1 MKLSLSILTALALLA
16 LPAQAEQL
24 EQWLK
29 LLPKNTLGFLAIKS
43 APELMADWEK
53 SGYGKML
60 ADEEFKKWTA
70 PMYQNGEPIWDKTLK
85 EGTGDGLEANLKR
98 IQGSVLITVAADSV
112 KDMQDVNDNN
122 PVFVLIE
129 VGDQQAKFE
138 EVITKDIEENLQ
150 KEPSLKK
157 LVKDVAGV
165 PLHVLAVS
173 EDEDAKWRR
182 AYAFVDGVLIL
193 GDKPALLEYIVAALK
208 TGTAE
213 ASDVVPSHLAR
224 HAQFSEGTADV
235 SFYANGEV
243 LMQWLEESLTD
254 LMKSSKSQMPIDPK
268 AIFDALGTKEFQS
281 LGFSMDLSDTQ
292 SRLDVALLHPEKPT
306 GLLSLLRGNQTEVN
320 LPAFMPADA
329 LSAQV
334 MRQSLEAIYDGLLGM
349 VNKLGP
355 MAMMATMQISQV
367 EQQMGFKIKEDL
379 FGSLDDEYV
388 QANDGTALEQSQV
401 MGIKVK
407 DRAKLVGALDG
418 LKRFVGQGFGAA
430 FDESEY
436 LGYNINTF
444 KASQAAAAGA
454 AATEVAYCLTEDYLL
469 FSTGKQELLK
479 KILSRMKDPSG
490 PSIWDSART
499 QELIAMLPKGYV
511 GVGVS
516 DASKQLLTVIDALT
530 AVQEKT
536 ASKKKAPVLN
546 KKGPS
551 KGPKAGEETDESKA
565 KGPATWF
572 DADAQPSEAM
582 FKKYLGTE
590 VGGNY
595 THPDAIHFRTL
606 SKPVE

>member
-1 MKLSLSILTALALLA
+1 MKSPLTLFTALALLA
-16 LPAQAEQL
+16 LPAQAEKL

-60 ADEEFKKWTA
+60 ADEEIKKWTA

-85 EGTGDGLEANLKR
+85 EGTGEGLEANLKR
-98 IQGSVLITVAADSV
+98 IQGSVIITVAADSV
-112 KDMQDVNDNN
+112 KDMQDVHDNN
-122 PVFVLIE
+122 PVFVLMD

-138 EVITKDIEENLQ
+138 EVLTKDIEENLQ
-150 KEPSLKK
+150 KEPTLKK

-182 AYAFVDGVLIL
+182 AYAFVDGVLVL
-193 GDKPALLEYIVAALK
+193 GDKPALLEYIIAALK
-208 TGTAE
+208 TGTAD
-213 ASDVVPSHLAR
+213 ASDVVPGHLTR

-243 LMQWLEESLTD
+243 LMKWLEESLTE
-254 LMKSSKSQMPIDPK
+254 LMKSGKSQMPIDPK

-292 SRLDVALLHPEKPT
+292 SRIDIALLHPEKPT
-306 GLLSLLRGNQTEVN
+306 GLISLLRGNQTEVN
-320 LPAFMPADA
+320 LPAFVPVDA

-334 MRQSLEAIYDGLLGM
+334 MRQSLEAVYDGLLGM

-388 QANDGTALEQSQV
+388 QANDGTAVASSQV
-401 MGIKVK
+401 MAIKVK

-436 LGYNINTF
+436 LGYTINTF

-454 AATEVAYCLTEDYLL
+454 ASTEVAYCLTEDYLL
-469 FSTGKQELLK
+469 FSTGKQDLLK

-530 AVQEKT
+530 ALQEKT

-551 KGPKAGEETDESKA
+551 KGPKAGAAADESEVN
-565 KGPATWF
+565 GPASWF

-595 THPDAIHFRTL
+595 VHPDAIHFRTL

>member
-1 MKLSLSILTALALLA
+1 M
-16 LPAQAEQL
+16 
-24 EQWLK
+24 
-29 LLPKNTLGFLAIKS
+29 
-43 APELMADWEK
+43 
-53 SGYGKML
+53 
-60 ADEEFKKWTA
+60 
-70 PMYQNGEPIWDKTLK
+70 K
-85 EGTGDGLEANLKR
+85 EGTGEGLEANLKR
-98 IQGSVLITVAADSV
+98 IQGSVIITVAADSV
-112 KDMQDVNDNN
+112 KDMQDVHDNN
-122 PVFVLIE
+122 PVFVLMD

-138 EVITKDIEENLQ
+138 EVLTKDIEENLQ
-150 KEPSLKK
+150 KEPTLKK

-182 AYAFVDGVLIL
+182 AYAFVDGVLVL
-193 GDKPALLEYIVAALK
+193 GDKPALLEYIIAALK
-208 TGTAE
+208 TGTAD
-213 ASDVVPSHLAR
+213 ASDVVLGHLTR

-243 LMQWLEESLTD
+243 LMKWLEESLTE
-254 LMKSSKSQMPIDPK
+254 LMKSGKSQMPIDPK

-292 SRLDVALLHPEKPT
+292 SRIDIALLHPEKPT
-306 GLLSLLRGNQTEVN
+306 GLISLLRGNQTEVN
-320 LPAFMPADA
+320 LPAFVPADA

-334 MRQSLEAIYDGLLGM
+334 MRQSLEAVYDGLLGM

-388 QANDGTALEQSQV
+388 QANDGTAVASSQV
-401 MGIKVK
+401 MAIKVK

-436 LGYNINTF
+436 LGYTINTF

-454 AATEVAYCLTEDYLL
+454 ASTEVAYCLTEDYLL
-469 FSTGKQELLK
+469 FSTGKQDLLK

-530 AVQEKT
+530 ALQEKT

-551 KGPKAGEETDESKA
+551 KGPKAGAAADESEVN
-565 KGPATWF
+565 GPASWF

-595 THPDAIHFRTL
+595 VHPDAIHFRTL

>member
-1 MKLSLSILTALALLA
+1 MKSPLTLFIALALLA
-16 LPAQAEQL
+16 LPAQAEKL

-60 ADEEFKKWTA
+60 ADEEIKKWTA

-85 EGTGDGLEANLKR
+85 EGTGEGLEANLKR
-98 IQGSVLITVAADSV
+98 IQGSVIITVAADSV
-112 KDMQDVNDNN
+112 KDMQDVHDNN
-122 PVFVLIE
+122 PVFVLMD

-138 EVITKDIEENLQ
+138 EVLTKDIEENLQ
-150 KEPSLKK
+150 KEPTLKK

-182 AYAFVDGVLIL
+182 AYAFVDGVLVL
-193 GDKPALLEYIVAALK
+193 GDKPALLEYIIAALK
-208 TGTAE
+208 TGTAD
-213 ASDVVPSHLAR
+213 ASDVVPSHLTR

-243 LMQWLEESLTD
+243 LMKWLEESLTE
-254 LMKSSKSQMPIDPK
+254 LMKSGKSQMPIDSK

-292 SRLDVALLHPEKPT
+292 SRIDIALLHPEKPT
-306 GLLSLLRGNQTEVN
+306 GLISLLRGNQTEVN
-320 LPAFMPADA
+320 LPAFVPVDA

-334 MRQSLEAIYDGLLGM
+334 MRQSLEAVYDGLLGM

-388 QANDGTALEQSQV
+388 QANDGTAVASSQV
-401 MGIKVK
+401 MAIKVK

-436 LGYNINTF
+436 LGYTINTF
-444 KASQAAAAGA
+444 KASQATAAGA
-454 AATEVAYCLTEDYLL
+454 ASTEVAYCLTEDYLL
-469 FSTGKQELLK
+469 FSTGKQDLLK

-530 AVQEKT
+530 ALQEKT

-551 KGPKAGEETDESKA
+551 KGPKAGAAADESEVN
-565 KGPATWF
+565 GPASWF

-595 THPDAIHFRTL
+595 LHPDAIHFRTL

>member
-1 MKLSLSILTALALLA
+1 MKHTLTFLTALALLA
-16 LPAQAEQL
+16 LPAQAEKL

-29 LLPKNTLGFLAIKS
+29 VLPKNTLGFLAIKS
-43 APELMADWEK
+43 APELMADWDK
-53 SGYGKML
+53 SGYGRML

-85 EGTGDGLEANLKR
+85 EGTGEGLEANLKR
-98 IQGSVLITVAADSV
+98 IQGSVLISIAADSV
-112 KDMQDVNDNN
+112 KDMENINDNN
-122 PVFVLIE
+122 PVFVLLE

-138 EVITKDIEENLQ
+138 EMLAKDIEENLQ
-150 KEPSLKK
+150 KEPTMKK

-165 PLHVLAVS
+165 PLHVLALS
-173 EDEDAKWRR
+173 EEEDAKWRR
-182 AYAFVDGVLIL
+182 AYAFVDGVLVL
-193 GDKPALLEYIVAALK
+193 GDKPALMEYIIAALK

-213 ASDVVPSHLAR
+213 ASDVVSSHLAR
-224 HAQFSEGTADV
+224 HMQFSEGLCDV
-235 SFYANGEV
+235 SLYMNGEV
-243 LMQWLEESLTD
+243 LMQWLEEALIKA
-254 LMKSSKSQMPIDPK
+254 MKANKAQMPIEPK
-268 AIFDALGTKEFQS
+268 AIFEAIGTKEFQS
-281 LGFSMDLSDTQ
+281 IGLSMDLSDAQ
-292 SRLDVALLHPEKPT
+292 SRVDVALLHPEKPT
-306 GLLSLLRGNQTEVN
+306 GLISLLRGNQAEVN
-320 LPAFMPADA
+320 LPGFLPADA

-334 MRQSLEAIYDGLLGM
+334 MRQSLGGMYDGLLAM

-355 MAMMATMQISQV
+355 LAMMATMQISQV

-379 FGSLDDEYV
+379 FGSLDDEYI
-388 QANDGTALEQSQV
+388 QANDGSVTDASQV
-401 MGIKVK
+401 MGLKIK

-436 LGYNINTF
+436 LGYTINTF
-444 KASQAAAAGA
+444 KASQAAAPGA
-454 AATEVAYCLTEDYLL
+454 ASAEVAYCIAEDYLL

-490 PSIWDSART
+490 PSIWDNART

-516 DASKQLLTVIDALT
+516 DASKQLLTVIEALT

-536 ASKKKAPVLN
+536 ASKKKEPVLN
-546 KKGPS
+546 KKGPV
-551 KGPKAGEETDESKA
+551 KGPKAGAAQDDESK
-565 KGPATWF
+565 GPQTWF
-572 DADAQPSEAM
+572 DPNAQPSEET

-595 THPDAIHFRTL
+595 THPDALHFRML

>member
-1 MKLSLSILTALALLA
+1 MKSPLTLFTALALLA
-16 LPAQAEQL
+16 LPAQAEKL

-60 ADEEFKKWTA
+60 ADEEIKKWTA

-85 EGTGDGLEANLKR
+85 EGTGEGLEANLKR
-98 IQGSVLITVAADSV
+98 IQGSVIITVAADSV
-112 KDMQDVNDNN
+112 KDMQDVHDNN
-122 PVFVLIE
+122 PVFVLMD

-138 EVITKDIEENLQ
+138 EVLTKDIEENLQ
-150 KEPSLKK
+150 KEPTLKK

-182 AYAFVDGVLIL
+182 AYAFVDGVLVL
-193 GDKPALLEYIVAALK
+193 GDKPALLEYIIAALK
-208 TGTAE
+208 TGTAD
-213 ASDVVPSHLAR
+213 ASDVVPSHLTR

-243 LMQWLEESLTD
+243 LMKWLEESLTE
-254 LMKSSKSQMPIDPK
+254 LMKSGKSQMPIDPK

-292 SRLDVALLHPEKPT
+292 SRIDIALLHPEKPT
-306 GLLSLLRGNQTEVN
+306 GLISLLRGNQTEVN
-320 LPAFMPADA
+320 LPAFVPVDA

-334 MRQSLEAIYDGLLGM
+334 MRQSLEAVYDGLLGM

-388 QANDGTALEQSQV
+388 QANDGTAVASSQV
-401 MGIKVK
+401 MAIKVK

-436 LGYNINTF
+436 LGYTINTF
-444 KASQAAAAGA
+444 KASQATAAGA
-454 AATEVAYCLTEDYLL
+454 ASTEVAYCLTEDYLL
-469 FSTGKQELLK
+469 FSTGKQDLLK

-530 AVQEKT
+530 ALQEKT

-551 KGPKAGEETDESKA
+551 KGPKAGAAADESEVN
-565 KGPATWF
+565 GPASWF

-595 THPDAIHFRTL
+595 VHPDAIHFRTL

>member
-1 MKLSLSILTALALLA
+1 MKSPLTLFTALALLA
-16 LPAQAEQL
+16 LPAQAEKL

-60 ADEEFKKWTA
+60 ADEEIKKWTA

-85 EGTGDGLEANLKR
+85 EGTGEGLEANLKR
-98 IQGSVLITVAADSV
+98 IQGSVIITVAADSV
-112 KDMQDVNDNN
+112 KDMQDVHDNN
-122 PVFVLIE
+122 PVFVLMD

-138 EVITKDIEENLQ
+138 EVLTKDIEENLQ
-150 KEPSLKK
+150 KEPTLKK

-182 AYAFVDGVLIL
+182 AYAFVDGVLVL
-193 GDKPALLEYIVAALK
+193 GDKPALLEYIIAALK
-208 TGTAE
+208 TGTAD
-213 ASDVVPSHLAR
+213 ASDVVPGHLTR

-243 LMQWLEESLTD
+243 LMKWLEESLTE
-254 LMKSSKSQMPIDPK
+254 LMKSGKSQMPIDPK

-292 SRLDVALLHPEKPT
+292 SRIDIALLHPEKPT
-306 GLLSLLRGNQTEVN
+306 GLISLLRGNQTEVN
-320 LPAFMPADA
+320 LPAFVPVNA

-334 MRQSLEAIYDGLLGM
+334 MRQSLEAVYDGLLGM

-388 QANDGTALEQSQV
+388 QANDGTAVASSQV
-401 MGIKVK
+401 MAIKVK

-436 LGYNINTF
+436 LGYTINTF
-444 KASQAAAAGA
+444 KASQATAAGA
-454 AATEVAYCLTEDYLL
+454 ASTEVAYCLTEDYLL
-469 FSTGKQELLK
+469 FSTGKQDLLK

-530 AVQEKT
+530 ALQEKT

-551 KGPKAGEETDESKA
+551 KGPKAGAAADESEVN
-565 KGPATWF
+565 GPASWF

-595 THPDAIHFRTL
+595 VHPDAIHFRTL

>member
-1 MKLSLSILTALALLA
+1 MKSPLTLFTALALLA
-16 LPAQAEQL
+16 LPAQAEKL

-60 ADEEFKKWTA
+60 ADEEIKKWTA

-85 EGTGDGLEANLKR
+85 EGTGEGLEANLKR
-98 IQGSVLITVAADSV
+98 IQGSVIITVAADSV
-112 KDMQDVNDNN
+112 KDMQDVHDNN
-122 PVFVLIE
+122 PVFVLMD

-138 EVITKDIEENLQ
+138 EVLTKDIEENLQ
-150 KEPSLKK
+150 KEPTLKK

-182 AYAFVDGVLIL
+182 AYAFVDGVLVL
-193 GDKPALLEYIVAALK
+193 GDKPALLEYIIAALK
-208 TGTAE
+208 TGTAD
-213 ASDVVPSHLAR
+213 ASDVVPGHLTR

-243 LMQWLEESLTD
+243 LMKWLEESLTE
-254 LMKSSKSQMPIDPK
+254 LMKSGKSQMPIDPK

-292 SRLDVALLHPEKPT
+292 SRIDIALLHPEKPT
-306 GLLSLLRGNQTEVN
+306 GLISLLRGNQTEVN
-320 LPAFMPADA
+320 LPAFVPVDA

-334 MRQSLEAIYDGLLGM
+334 MRQSLEAVYDGLLGM

-388 QANDGTALEQSQV
+388 QANDGTAVASSQV
-401 MGIKVK
+401 MAIKVK

-436 LGYNINTF
+436 LGYTINTF
-444 KASQAAAAGA
+444 KASQATAAGA
-454 AATEVAYCLTEDYLL
+454 ASTEVAYCLTEDYLL
-469 FSTGKQELLK
+469 FSTGKQDLLK

-530 AVQEKT
+530 ALQEKT

-551 KGPKAGEETDESKA
+551 KGPKAGAAADESEVN
-565 KGPATWF
+565 GPASWF

-595 THPDAIHFRTL
+595 VHPDAIHFRTL

>member
-1 MKLSLSILTALALLA
+1 MKSPLTLFIALALLA
-16 LPAQAEQL
+16 LPAQAEKL

-60 ADEEFKKWTA
+60 ADEEIKKWTA

-85 EGTGDGLEANLKR
+85 EGTGEGLEANLKR
-98 IQGSVLITVAADSV
+98 IQGSVIITVAADSV
-112 KDMQDVNDNN
+112 KDMQDVHDND
-122 PVFVLIE
+122 PVFVLMD

-138 EVITKDIEENLQ
+138 EVLTKDIEENLQ
-150 KEPSLKK
+150 KEPTLKK

-182 AYAFVDGVLIL
+182 AYAFVDGVLVL
-193 GDKPALLEYIVAALK
+193 GDKPALLEYIIAALK
-208 TGTAE
+208 TGTAD
-213 ASDVVPSHLAR
+213 ASDVVPGHLTR

-243 LMQWLEESLTD
+243 LMKWLEESLTE
-254 LMKSSKSQMPIDPK
+254 LMKNGKSQMPIDPK

-292 SRLDVALLHPEKPT
+292 SRIDIALLHPEKPT
-306 GLLSLLRGNQTEVN
+306 GLISLLRGNQTEVN
-320 LPAFMPADA
+320 LPAFVPVDA

-334 MRQSLEAIYDGLLGM
+334 MRQSLEAVYDGLLGM

-388 QANDGTALEQSQV
+388 QANDGTAVASSQV
-401 MGIKVK
+401 MAIKVK

-436 LGYNINTF
+436 LGYTINTF
-444 KASQAAAAGA
+444 KASQATAAGA
-454 AATEVAYCLTEDYLL
+454 ASTEVAYCLTEDYLL
-469 FSTGKQELLK
+469 FSTGKQDLLK

-530 AVQEKT
+530 ALQEKT

-551 KGPKAGEETDESKA
+551 KGPKAGAAADESEVN
-565 KGPATWF
+565 GPASWF

-595 THPDAIHFRTL
+595 VHPDAIHFRTL

>member
-1 MKLSLSILTALALLA
+1 MKSPLTLFTALALLA
-16 LPAQAEQL
+16 LPAQAEKL

-60 ADEEFKKWTA
+60 ADEEIKKWTA

-85 EGTGDGLEANLKR
+85 EGTGEGLEANLKR
-98 IQGSVLITVAADSV
+98 IQGSVIITVAADSV
-112 KDMQDVNDNN
+112 KDMQDVHDNN
-122 PVFVLIE
+122 PVFVLMD

-138 EVITKDIEENLQ
+138 EVLTKDIEENLQ
-150 KEPSLKK
+150 KEPTLKK

-182 AYAFVDGVLIL
+182 AYAFVDGVLVL
-193 GDKPALLEYIVAALK
+193 GDKPALLEYIIAALK
-208 TGTAE
+208 TGTAD
-213 ASDVVPSHLAR
+213 ASDVVPSHLTR

-243 LMQWLEESLTD
+243 LMKWLEESLTE
-254 LMKSSKSQMPIDPK
+254 LMKSGKSQMPIDPK

-292 SRLDVALLHPEKPT
+292 SRIDIALLHPEKPT
-306 GLLSLLRGNQTEVN
+306 GLISLLRGNQTEVN
-320 LPAFMPADA
+320 LPAFVPVNA

-334 MRQSLEAIYDGLLGM
+334 MRQSLEAVYDGLLGM

-388 QANDGTALEQSQV
+388 QANDGTAVASSQV
-401 MGIKVK
+401 MAIKVK

-436 LGYNINTF
+436 LGYTINTF
-444 KASQAAAAGA
+444 KASQATAAGA
-454 AATEVAYCLTEDYLL
+454 ASTEVAYCLTEDYLL
-469 FSTGKQELLK
+469 FSTGKQDLLK

-530 AVQEKT
+530 ALQEKT

-551 KGPKAGEETDESKA
+551 KGPKAGAAADESEVN
-565 KGPATWF
+565 GPASWF

-595 THPDAIHFRTL
+595 VHPDAIHFRTL

>member
-1 MKLSLSILTALALLA
+1 MKSPLTLFTALALLA
-16 LPAQAEQL
+16 LPAQAEKL

-60 ADEEFKKWTA
+60 ADEEIKKWTA

-85 EGTGDGLEANLKR
+85 EGTGEGLEANLKR
-98 IQGSVLITVAADSV
+98 IQGSVIITVAADSV
-112 KDMQDVNDNN
+112 KDMQDVHDNN
-122 PVFVLIE
+122 PVFVLMD

-138 EVITKDIEENLQ
+138 EVLTKDIEENLQ
-150 KEPSLKK
+150 KEPTLKK

-182 AYAFVDGVLIL
+182 AYAFVDGVLVL
-193 GDKPALLEYIVAALK
+193 GDKPALLEYIIAALK
-208 TGTAE
+208 TGTAD
-213 ASDVVPSHLAR
+213 ASDVVPSHLTR

-243 LMQWLEESLTD
+243 LMKWLEESLTE
-254 LMKSSKSQMPIDPK
+254 LMKSGKSQMPIDPK
-268 AIFDALGTKEFQS
+268 AIFDAVGTKEFQS

-292 SRLDVALLHPEKPT
+292 SRIDIALLHPEKPT
-306 GLLSLLRGNQTEVN
+306 GLISLLRGNQTEVN
-320 LPAFMPADA
+320 LPAFVPVDA

-334 MRQSLEAIYDGLLGM
+334 MRQSLEAVYDGLLGM

-388 QANDGTALEQSQV
+388 QANDGTAVASSQV
-401 MGIKVK
+401 MAIKVK

-436 LGYNINTF
+436 LGYTINTF
-444 KASQAAAAGA
+444 KASQATAAGA
-454 AATEVAYCLTEDYLL
+454 ASTEVAYCLTEDYLL
-469 FSTGKQELLK
+469 FSTGKQDLLK

-530 AVQEKT
+530 ALQEKT

-551 KGPKAGEETDESKA
+551 KGPKAGAAADESEVN
-565 KGPATWF
+565 GPASWF

-595 THPDAIHFRTL
+595 VHPDAIHFRTL

>member
-1 MKLSLSILTALALLA
+1 MKSSLTLFTALALLA
-16 LPAQAEQL
+16 LPAQAEKL

-29 LLPKNTLGFLAIKS
+29 LLPKNTLGFLAIKDT
-43 APELMADWEK
+43 PELIADWEK
-53 SGYGKML
+53 SGIAKMM
-60 ADEEFKKWTA
+60 DDPEFKEWTA
-70 PMYQNGEPIWDKTLK
+70 PMLKDGKAPWDKFAEETSG
-85 EGTGDGLEANLKR
+85 ESFREMISHTTGTMLL
-98 IQGSVLITVAADSV
+98 VFAADSP
-112 KDMQDVNDNN
+112 KDFQGKQI
-122 PVFVLIE
+122 PFVALSE
-129 VGDQQAKFE
+129 VGDK
-138 EVITKDIEENLQ
+138 Q
-150 KEPSLKK
+150 KELEEAKAREVELAIKKDPELK
-157 LVKDVAGV
+157 LRTREIAGV
-165 PLHVLAVS
+165 TVNILS
-173 EDEDAKWRR
+173 ETEEPDAKWKN
-182 AYAFVDGVLIL
+182 AWVIVDGVMVEAFTTKLF
-193 GDKPALLEYIVAALK
+193 EYFISALK
-208 TGTAE
+208 TGTPE
-213 ASDVVPSHLAR
+213 ASDVIPSHLAR

-243 LMQWLEESLTD
+243 LMKWLEESLTE
-254 LMKSSKSQMPIDPK
+254 LMKSGKSQMPIDPK

-292 SRLDVALLHPEKPT
+292 SRIDIALLHPEKPT
-306 GLLSLLRGNQTEVN
+306 GLISLLRGNQTAVN
-320 LPAFMPADA
+320 LPAFVPADA

-334 MRQSLEAIYDGLLGM
+334 MRQSLEAVYDGLLGM

-379 FGSLDDEYV
+379 LGSLDDEYV
-388 QANDGTALEQSQV
+388 QANDGTAAAPSQV

-436 LGYNINTF
+436 LGYTINTF

-454 AATEVAYCLTEDYLL
+454 ASTEVAYCLTDDYLL

-530 AVQEKT
+530 ALQEKT

-551 KGPKAGEETDESKA
+551 KGPKAGAEADKSEVN
-565 KGPATWF
+565 GPASWF
-572 DADAQPSEAM
+572 DADAQPSESM

-595 THPDAIHFRTL
+595 VHPDAIHFRTL